1 MAMEDVSRTATDAV
15 DERKWHPDLPPP
27 TATTGIIGWT
37 RANLLSSP
45 LNIALTLASLY
56 LLYVAVPPLLD
67 WAIFSAN
74 WNAGT
79 SRDECVKDGACWT
92 MVIARFEQFMYGF
105 YQYDQRWRIDLAFIL
120 FFGAMVPLLIE
131 RVPGKLYLAI
141 FLFAVF
147 PIVAFFLLYGG
158 FGLPV
163 QETRLWGGLTLTLIL
178 GIVGI
183 VFSLPLGILL
193 ALGRR
198 SNLPIIR
205 MLCIAFIELVRAV
218 PLITVLFMAS
228 VMLPLFLPE
237 GVSFD
242 KLLRAMIGIALFGAA
257 YMAEV
262 VRGGLQAIPKGQF
275 EGAMALGLNYWKM
288 TALIILPQALRISI
302 PGIVNTFIGG
312 FKDTTLVVV
321 IGLFELLGIVQ
332 QATRDA
338 NWRGTSFEGFA
349 FAGLVF
355 FIFCF
360 GMSRYSQYL
369 ERKLHTGH
377 KR

>member
-1 MAMEDVSRTATDAV
+1 MPMEHLSPTAAGG
-15 DERKWHPDLPPP
+15 DERTLHPDLPPP
-27 TATTGIIGWT
+27 TATTGVIGWM
-37 RANLLSSP
+37 RANLFSSP
-45 LNIALTLASLY
+45 LNIALTLVSLY
-56 LLYVAVPPLLD
+56 VLYVAIPPLLD
-67 WAIFSAN
+67 WAIVSAN
-74 WNAGT
+74 WSVGT
-79 SRDECVKDGACWT
+79 SRDDCQNDGACWS
-92 MVIARFEQFMYGF
+92 MVIARFQQFMYGF
-105 YQYDQRWRIDLAFIL
+105 YQYDQRWRIDLTFIL
-120 FFGAMVPLLIE
+120 FFGAMIPLLIE
-131 RVPGKLYLAI
+131 RVPGKKYLAI
-141 FLFAVF
+141 FLFGIF
-147 PIVAFFLLYGG
+147 PFVAFFLLYGG
-158 FGLPV
+158 LGLPV

-178 GIVGI
+178 GIIGI

-198 SNLPIIR
+198 SDLPAIR
-205 MLCIAFIELVRAV
+205 MLCIGFIELLRAV
-218 PLITVLFMAS
+218 PLITVLYMAS
-228 VMLPLFLPE
+228 VMLPLFVPE

-262 VRGGLQAIPKGQF
+262 VRGGLQAIPKGQY
-275 EGAMALGLNYWKM
+275 EGAMALGLSYWKM

-302 PGIVNTFIGG
+302 PAIVNTFIGG
-312 FKDTTLVVV
+312 FKDTTLVIV
-321 IGLFELLGIVQ
+321 IGLFELLNIVQ

-349 FAGLVF
+349 FVAVVF

-360 GMSRYSQYL
+360 SMSRYSQYL

>member
-1 MAMEDVSRTATDAV
+1 MEHLSPTAAGG
-15 DERKWHPDLPPP
+15 DERTLHPDLPPP
-27 TATTGIIGWT
+27 TATTGVIGWM
-37 RANLLSSP
+37 RANLFSSP
-45 LNIALTLASLY
+45 LNIALTLVSLY
-56 LLYVAVPPLLD
+56 VLYVAIPPLLD
-67 WAIFSAN
+67 WAIVSAN
-74 WNAGT
+74 WSVGT
-79 SRDECVKDGACWT
+79 SRDDCQNDGACWS
-92 MVIARFEQFMYGF
+92 MVIARFQQFMYGF
-105 YQYDQRWRIDLAFIL
+105 YQYDQRWRIDLTFIL
-120 FFGAMVPLLIE
+120 FFGAMIPLLIE
-131 RVPGKLYLAI
+131 RVPGKKYLAI
-141 FLFAVF
+141 FLFGIF
-147 PIVAFFLLYGG
+147 PFVAFFLLYGG
-158 FGLPV
+158 LGLPV

-178 GIVGI
+178 GIIGI

-198 SNLPIIR
+198 SDLPAIR
-205 MLCIAFIELVRAV
+205 MLCIGFIELLRAV
-218 PLITVLFMAS
+218 PLITVLYMAS
-228 VMLPLFLPE
+228 VMLPLFVPE

-262 VRGGLQAIPKGQF
+262 VRGGLQAIPKGQY
-275 EGAMALGLNYWKM
+275 EGAMALGLSYWKM

-302 PGIVNTFIGG
+302 PAIVNTFIGG
-312 FKDTTLVVV
+312 FKDTTLVIV
-321 IGLFELLGIVQ
+321 IGLFELLNIVQ

-349 FAGLVF
+349 FVAVVF

-360 GMSRYSQYL
+360 SMSRYSQYL